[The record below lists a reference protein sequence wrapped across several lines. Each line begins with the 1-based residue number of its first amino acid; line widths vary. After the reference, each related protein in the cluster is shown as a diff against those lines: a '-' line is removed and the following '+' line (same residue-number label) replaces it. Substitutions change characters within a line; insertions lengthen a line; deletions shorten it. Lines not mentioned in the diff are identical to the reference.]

1 MVGKTKNPKTF
12 SGNKSYPQIDGN
24 LDVVLSP
31 PVGPLARRRLKRL
44 PATGVT
50 AVHLPVRPPPC
61 CRGLETPVDDKL
73 EDVD

>member
-31 PVGPLARRRLKRL
+31 PVGLLTRRRLNRL
-44 PATGVT
+44 PVAGVT
-50 AVHLPVRPPPC
+50 AVLPPVRPPPC
-61 CRGLETPVDDKL
+61 CQSNRRDQKHR
-73 EDVD
+73 